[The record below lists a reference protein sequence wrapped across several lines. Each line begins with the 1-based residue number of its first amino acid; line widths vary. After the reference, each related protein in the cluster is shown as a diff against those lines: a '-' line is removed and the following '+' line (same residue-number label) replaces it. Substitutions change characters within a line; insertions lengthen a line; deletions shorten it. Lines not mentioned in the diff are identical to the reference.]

1 MDTAKTILQM
11 SQQFAFANGNV
22 DGQPA
27 VIATLTTNGAA
38 TFPAIAKGFSA
49 QFIGDVCNLSRV
61 SITIPRTDQQDTSDQ
76 GVSVINIIL
85 TGTLPVDVQL
95 SFLTWVA
102 QNYPVVPVSGQQQ
115 TTIKTFQ
122 FTLQR
127 NQTSMMLDILPAK

>member
-1 MDTAKTILQM
+1 
-11 SQQFAFANGNV
+11 
-22 DGQPA
+22 
-27 VIATLTTNGAA
+27 
-38 TFPAIAKGFSA
+38 
-49 QFIGDVCNLSRV
+49 
-61 SITIPRTDQQDTSDQ
+61 
-76 GVSVINIIL
+76 
-85 TGTLPVDVQL
+85 VDVQL